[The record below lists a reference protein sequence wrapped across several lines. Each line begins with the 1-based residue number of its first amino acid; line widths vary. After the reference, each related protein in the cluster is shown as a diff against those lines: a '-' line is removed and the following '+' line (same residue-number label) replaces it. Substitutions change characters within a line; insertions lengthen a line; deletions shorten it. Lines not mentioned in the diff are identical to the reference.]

1 MPPTKLRNT
10 WGKNTP
16 EGSVRILTT
25 PTGSECEA
33 ERKGLRG
40 LVEAGVLGESD
51 TLTSLVDSKH
61 IRRVRGGKGPDGDEI
76 DIQSLMSDPD
86 SLGKVLMIVD
96 RAIPVIVLNPK
107 VVMHF
112 TDQPDG
118 TTVRIPENERDE
130 SSVYTDQIALE
141 DKMFLFNW
149 AVGGSPDLERFHVES
164 GGSVAT
170 VADVSSVSRPA
181 KRASR
186 PRR

>member
-1 MPPTKLRNT
+1 MPPTKLHNT

-16 EGSVRILTT
+16 EGSVRKLTT

-61 IRRVRGGKGPDGDEI
+61 IRRVRGGKGPDGDQI
-76 DIQSLMSDPD
+76 DVESLMSDPD
-86 SLGKVLMIVD
+86 SLGKILMVVD
-96 RAIPVIVLNPK
+96 RAIPVIVLNPE
-107 VVMHF
+107 VRSHF

-118 TTVRIPENERDE
+118 TTLRIPEEDRDE
-130 SSVYTDQIALE
+130 SIVYTDQIALE
-141 DKMFLFNW
+141 DKMYLFNW

-164 GGSVAT
+164 GGSVAS
-170 VADVSSVSRPA
+170 VENGRGVSRPT
-181 KRASR
+181 KRA
-186 PRR
+186 PRRR